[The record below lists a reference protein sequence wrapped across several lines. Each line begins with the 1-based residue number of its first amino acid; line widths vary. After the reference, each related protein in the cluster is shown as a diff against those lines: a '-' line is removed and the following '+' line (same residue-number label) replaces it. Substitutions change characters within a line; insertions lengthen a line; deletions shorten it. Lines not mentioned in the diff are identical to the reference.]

1 MANQAQTKT
10 ADRPESLVSEF
21 FRKQQGG
28 GKLNP
33 AMSFL
38 NAAALERF
46 LSTGYPRRAN
56 ELFSYVNIKE
66 LIAPPFA
73 CRYGPATEP
82 DAAAVR
88 DNTVKGCEGSVI
100 VIVDGKFNE
109 KLSNTDA
116 LKGSV
121 KIKPLEESV
130 SSGWV
135 KRRVEES
142 LDEEKD
148 AFALL
153 NSAFT
158 AGGVV
163 VDIADSSRP
172 DAPVLILHLSTA
184 SNGANVMTAPRVVA
198 RVGRAA
204 KAGLL
209 IKYAG
214 PGGNF
219 VNSFTDIAV
228 EENAELNYS
237 NIQLEPDKGI
247 RFCKTR
253 ITIKKEGKF
262 FGANGSSGGRLVR
275 NSYEALLL
283 GEGAELGFNS
293 VAVLGGGGQAHHF
306 VRVRHEAPGCVS
318 SQWFRNILMDSARA
332 STNTTVKV
340 APGGR
345 ETKSTQLINNL
356 MLSPDARADNKPNL
370 MIFADDVNC
379 THGATVAQLNDNE
392 LLYLRS
398 RGLPEKIARS
408 VLTSSFARSIID
420 SVSHAPAAREM
431 TAALLGKLEG
441 KE

>member
-1 MANQAQTKT
+1 MVNQAETKT
-10 ADRPESLVSEF
+10 DDTPESAVSENF
-21 FRKQQGG
+21 QKLQGG

-38 NAAALERF
+38 NSAALERF

-66 LIAPPFA
+66 LIATPFA
-73 CRYGPATEP
+73 CRYGPAAEP
-82 DAAAVR
+82 DAGAVR
-88 DNTVKGCEGSVI
+88 KNIVKGCEGSVI

-109 KLSNTDA
+109 KLSNVDA

-121 KIKPLEESV
+121 EIKPLEESV

-135 KRRVEES
+135 RRRVEES
-142 LDEEKD
+142 LNEEKD

-163 VDIADSSRP
+163 VDIAESSRL
-172 DAPVLILHLSTA
+172 DAPILILHLSTA
-184 SNGANVMTAPRVVA
+184 PNGPEVMTTPRVVA
-198 RVGRAA
+198 RVGRGA

-209 IKYAG
+209 VKYAG

-237 NIQLEPDKGI
+237 NIQLEPDEGR
-247 RFCKTR
+247 RFCRTR
-253 ITIKKEGKF
+253 ITIKKDGKF

-275 NSYEALLL
+275 NSYEVLLL

-293 VAVLGGGGQAHHF
+293 VAVPGGGGQAHHF
-306 VRVRHEAPGCVS
+306 VRVRHEAEGCVS
-318 SQWFRNILMDSARA
+318 NQWFRNILTDSARA

-340 APGGR
+340 APGAR

-379 THGATVAQLNDNE
+379 THGATIAQLNDNE
-392 LLYLRS
+392 LFYLRS
-398 RGLPEKIARS
+398 RGLPDEFARS
-408 VLTSSFARSIID
+408 VLISSFARSIID
-420 SVSHAPAAREM
+420 RVSYTPAR
-431 TAALLGKLEG
+431 
-441 KE
+441 